1 MSDRLYFSC
10 WLRGFD
16 ETSMLRHFQKA
27 LNVFPFSKLA
37 KRGPVLRIY
46 AVEQAEPPL
55 IEQEFPL
62 GSKSGTLVEAAAEL
76 AHEDCCVEI
85 DTFWDL
91 WQYNDGDWKLAPA
104 SVRLLCQGPG
114 FESDAGDH
122 LRIEFGTDGR
132 FLPIEGVEQ
141 SLRMGRS
148 NLRSLLHLVSDI
160 ERAVPV
166 ERRNIWSESGANF
179 AELLAETVA
188 RLGVN

>member
-1 MSDRLYFSC
+1 
-10 WLRGFD
+10 
-16 ETSMLRHFQKA
+16 MLRHFQKM

-55 IEQEFPL
+55 IEKEFP
-62 GSKSGTLVEAAAEL
+62 STAKSSALTEAAADL
-76 AHEDCCVEI
+76 THEDCCVEV
-85 DTFWDL
+85 DAFWDL
-91 WQYNDGDWKLAPA
+91 WQYDGDWKLAPA

-114 FESDAGDH
+114 FQSDAGDH
-122 LRIEFGTDGR
+122 IRIEFGTDVR
-132 FLPIEGVEQ
+132 FLPMEGVEQ

-166 ERRNIWSESGANF
+166 ERRSIWSESGANF

>member
-10 WLRGFD
+10 WVRGFD
-16 ETSMLRHFQKA
+16 EANMLRHFQKM

-55 IEQEFPL
+55 IEKEFPS
-62 GSKSGTLVEAAAEL
+62 GTKSGALAEAAAEL
-76 AHEDCCVEI
+76 AHEDCCVEV
-85 DTFWDL
+85 DAYWDL
-91 WQYNDGDWKLAPA
+91 WQYDGADWKLAPA
-104 SVRLLCQGPG
+104 EVRLLCQGPG

-122 LRIEFGTDGR
+122 LRIEFGTDAR
-132 FLPIEGVEQ
+132 FLPVEGLPQ

-160 ERAVPV
+160 ERAVPL
-166 ERRNIWSESGANF
+166 EKRNIWSESGANF

>member
-1 MSDRLYFSC
+1 VSDRLYLSC

-16 ETSMLRHFQKA
+16 EASMLRHFQRV

-37 KRGPVLRIY
+37 RRGPVLRIY
-46 AVEQAEPPL
+46 AVEQTEPPL
-55 IEQEFPL
+55 FEQEFPPA
-62 GSKSGTLVEAAAEL
+62 SKAGTLVEAAAEL
-76 AHEDCCVEI
+76 THEDCCAEI

-91 WQYNDGDWKLAPA
+91 WQYDGDWKLAPA

-122 LRIEFGTDGR
+122 LRIEFGTDAR
-132 FLPIEGVEQ
+132 FLPMEDVEK
-141 SLRMGRS
+141 SVRMSRS
-148 NLRSLLHLVSDI
+148 NLRSLLRLVSDI

-166 ERRNIWSESGANF
+166 ERRHIWSESGANF